1 MPIWPPPEWQRELP
15 KSEEC
20 TAKNPPVEVGADR
33 GRLHEAAV
41 AAALADPNA
50 ELPVGSRRMTKGE
63 RAERIDT
70 IMDALIKQVPCVCE
84 TERECARVF

>member
-15 KSEEC
+15 KSEERR
-20 TAKNPPVEVGADR
+20 AKNPPVEVGADR
-33 GRLHEAAV
+33 GRVHEAAV

-50 ELPVGSRRMTKGE
+50 ELPAGSRRMTKGE

-70 IMDALIKQVPCVCE
+70 IMDALIKQVP
-84 TERECARVF
+84 